1 MTATEPAPLLRVRCG
16 AQCGAWGSGGHL
28 VIEPGA
34 ARFEIRRLNRLLDM
48 PPVIRAQPPLVWK
61 RARLLPPG
69 LDSGLIMRGE
79 EGTVTVFT
87 WWGKRGRIGRALH
100 AAGVEVIEQAT
111 WVSIGWSDAT
121 GRRPP
126 GPGAS

>member
-1 MTATEPAPLLRVRCG
+1 
-16 AQCGAWGSGGHL
+16 
-28 VIEPGA
+28 
-34 ARFEIRRLNRLLDM
+34 
-48 PPVIRAQPPLVWK
+48 
-61 RARLLPPG
+61 
-69 LDSGLIMRGE
+69 
-79 EGTVTVFT
+79 VTVFT